1 MKNSFDRFDKR
12 KKLNQKAF
20 TLIEVLG
27 VIVIIGILL
36 IIVFPSLSKMIRE
49 NNNKKMSNYYDII
62 EEATKVYAAK
72 LTDKLGTNK
81 HTGCAEIT
89 LDDLI
94 ESGYLQKFED
104 EKVTCKTGNNNIKI
118 RNDQGA
124 ITVNFQLSCSKGR
137 KNVYV
142 TGQNDNQTCDAY
154 VESNEQNLKSVLAA
168 DENLETSSNNNEIY
182 LIGNPNN
189 YVWYSGKMWRV
200 VSYDAI
206 TETTKLVT
214 ANPITSI
221 YYNTNNKYSY
231 YESDVYNWLNN
242 EFYNSLKE
250 PTNFIIKSNWVSPDE
265 KTTQGK
271 VGLLTKDDFEKIKN
285 WYGTSTSWLLSE
297 GTGGIG
303 YYSSNEVKTISTKTI
318 LGLRPVIVL
327 DDEVIC
333 YEGEGTINNPYIIDN
348 SKNATGKPEENIYTR
363 YSGEYVILD
372 GKKYRIVSTSGNITK
387 IISMFSV
394 GDYKFDDADNQNDG
408 YYLYST
414 SNIRENLE
422 ANYSNIAT
430 YLTNGDFCMDTIN
443 GGNATYRFSMCL
455 TQDRLTSAKVGL
467 PQIGDLFTTNIP
479 EVTKAYWTLNPNTEK
494 SYSSIMNLISPTG
507 TISTNNAT
515 ISSSN
520 STVVVLYLASDV
532 KIKSGTGTNA
542 NPYELVK

>member
-36 IIVFPSLSKMIRE
+36 IIVFPSLSKMIHE

-94 ESGYLQKFED
+94 ESGYLQKFDD

-124 ITVNFQLSCSKGR
+124 ITVNFQLSCSKGE

-221 YYNTNNKYSY
+221 YYNTNTK
-231 YESDVYNWLNN
+231 NN
-242 EFYNSLKE
+242 QSL
-250 PTNFIIKSNWVSPDE
+250 
-265 KTTQGK
+265 
-271 VGLLTKDDFEKIKN
+271 
-285 WYGTSTSWLLSE
+285 
-297 GTGGIG
+297 
-303 YYSSNEVKTISTKTI
+303 
-318 LGLRPVIVL
+318 
-327 DDEVIC
+327 
-333 YEGEGTINNPYIIDN
+333 
-348 SKNATGKPEENIYTR
+348 
-363 YSGEYVILD
+363 
-372 GKKYRIVSTSGNITK
+372 
-387 IISMFSV
+387 
-394 GDYKFDDADNQNDG
+394 
-408 YYLYST
+408 
-414 SNIRENLE
+414 
-422 ANYSNIAT
+422 
-430 YLTNGDFCMDTIN
+430 
-443 GGNATYRFSMCL
+443 
-455 TQDRLTSAKVGL
+455 
-467 PQIGDLFTTNIP
+467 
-479 EVTKAYWTLNPNTEK
+479 
-494 SYSSIMNLISPTG
+494 
-507 TISTNNAT
+507 
-515 ISSSN
+515 
-520 STVVVLYLASDV
+520 
-532 KIKSGTGTNA
+532 
-542 NPYELVK
+542 